1 MINTAMPINPPR
13 INKIVEDNPP
23 AEIATLRTTVERMN
37 PVLRDRFVKSIEYP
51 YEISRIRISARIS
64 TVKKS
69 RKKISLV
76 TEPSPSLI
84 EIHQLVNENSAMIA

>member
-23 AEIATLRTTVERMN
+23 AEIATLRTTVERIN
-37 PVLRDRFVKSIEYP
+37 PVLRARLVKSIEYP
-51 YEISRIRISARIS
+51 YEINKIRMSAKIS

-76 TEPSPSLI
+76 TEPSPSLR
-84 EIHQLVNENSAMIA
+84 ETHQLVKENNAIIT